1 MFQPKEGN
9 PNVMLALSFCRIV
22 FIPLFLLCNVQPRHH
37 IPVLFDSDI
46 APMLIMIVFAFTNGY
61 FGTLCMIY
69 GPRYVWV
76 ESKCCLLMR
85 HKFVNIKHLQKQRK
99 NTINRK

>member
-1 MFQPKEGN
+1 MCHLRRSLKCLFILNKCIIMFQPKEEN
-9 PNVMLALSFCRIV
+9 PNVMLALSFSRIA

-46 APMLIMIVFAFTNGY
+46 APMLIMVVFAFTNGY

-69 GPRYVWV
+69 GPRYV
-76 ESKCCLLMR
+76 S
-85 HKFVNIKHLQKQRK
+85 
-99 NTINRK
+99 

>member
-9 PNVMLALSFCRIV
+9 PNVMLALSFCRIA
-22 FIPLFLLCNVQPRHH
+22 FIPLFLLCNAQPRHH

-46 APMLIMIVFAFTNGY
+46 APMLIMVVFAFTNGY

-69 GPRYVWV
+69 GPRYVYA
-76 ESKCCLLMR
+76 SINNLYFQP
-85 HKFVNIKHLQKQRK
+85 HKFLNIRHL
-99 NTINRK
+99 